1 MFILNTK
8 PQVLNLKMTKM
19 KIFSPVNYRHEDCN
33 NIVRWMDAWK
43 MKKMQRNF
51 PPEAIHVFMWAI

>member
-1 MFILNTK
+1 MFVLTK

-19 KIFSPVNYRHEDCN
+19 KIFSLVNYRPEDCN
-33 NIVRWMDAWK
+33 NIARWMDGWK

-51 PPEAIHVFMWAI
+51 PPEAIHVFM